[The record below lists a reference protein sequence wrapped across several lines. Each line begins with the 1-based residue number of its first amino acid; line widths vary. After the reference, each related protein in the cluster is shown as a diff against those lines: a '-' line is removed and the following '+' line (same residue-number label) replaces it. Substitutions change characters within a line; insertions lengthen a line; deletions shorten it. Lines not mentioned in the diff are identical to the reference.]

1 MPRSAA
7 DLEPAIQELEARF
20 RCSSMMRR
28 GAQAMFIRQFA
39 LTIALLTLFGGAAAG
54 QQEKCPGELE
64 NVQREVAQ
72 ASISRPKETQI
83 KALLEQV
90 ARACREHNEVVALA
104 GIDQVRAILQ
114 AERKSG

>member
-1 MPRSAA
+1 
-7 DLEPAIQELEARF
+7 
-20 RCSSMMRR
+20 
-28 GAQAMFIRQFA
+28 MFIRQFGLA
-39 LTIALLTLFGGAAAG
+39 IALLAGFGGAALA

-72 ASISRPKETQI
+72 ATISRPKEMQI

-90 ARACREHNEVVALA
+90 ARACREHNDVVALA

-114 AERKSG
+114 AERTSS

>member
-1 MPRSAA
+1 
-7 DLEPAIQELEARF
+7 
-20 RCSSMMRR
+20 
-28 GAQAMFIRQFA
+28 MFIRRFA
-39 LTIALLTLFGGAAAG
+39 LAIAVLALSGGAAAA

-64 NVQREVAQ
+64 NVQREVAR
-72 ASISRPKETQI
+72 ASITRPKETQI

-90 ARACREHNEVVALA
+90 TRACREHNEVAAPA